1 MNGQLFKLNNARVHK
16 GGDSSVPNLTCCF
29 LFLNFLVFCSTRAP
43 FGLAI
48 QLWLEL
54 AVVFS
59 CILVLSQ
66 PFVVLEFTGKISI
79 SILLDSE
86 LRYFSAST
94 SPCWFGFCECTKWG
108 KDKELPRKKLSFQSA
123 RSTSTW
129 FWAEKRGFGCC
140 THLTWCLQPVGIKGV
155 LESEFW
161 DVVDERCVGR
171 AFRETGQRGVEELL
185 PPLAIVHP
193 DAEELPPALHLVP
206 VGAAS
211 GMAKIPLLG
220 ERKSQVEVCVCCC
233 CTSSNLAL
241 SPGPLAGVPA

>member
-59 CILVLSQ
+59 CSLVLSQ

-94 SPCWFGFCECTKWG
+94 SPRWFGFCECTKWG
-108 KDKELPRKKLSFQSA
+108 KHKELSRKKLSFQSA
-123 RSTSTW
+123 RSTATS
-129 FWAEKRGFGCC
+129 FWGGKRRFWLLYPSHTGSAACGDKRR
-140 THLTWCLQPVGIKGV
+140 VGK
-155 LESEFW
+155 
-161 DVVDERCVGR
+161 
-171 AFRETGQRGVEELL
+171 
-185 PPLAIVHP
+185 
-193 DAEELPPALHLVP
+193 
-206 VGAAS
+206 
-211 GMAKIPLLG
+211 
-220 ERKSQVEVCVCCC
+220 
-233 CTSSNLAL
+233 
-241 SPGPLAGVPA
+241 

>member
-59 CILVLSQ
+59 CSLVLSQ

-94 SPCWFGFCECTKWG
+94 
-108 KDKELPRKKLSFQSA
+108 
-123 RSTSTW
+123 
-129 FWAEKRGFGCC
+129 
-140 THLTWCLQPVGIKGV
+140 
-155 LESEFW
+155 
-161 DVVDERCVGR
+161 
-171 AFRETGQRGVEELL
+171 
-185 PPLAIVHP
+185 
-193 DAEELPPALHLVP
+193 
-206 VGAAS
+206 
-211 GMAKIPLLG
+211 
-220 ERKSQVEVCVCCC
+220 
-233 CTSSNLAL
+233 
-241 SPGPLAGVPA
+241 